1 MRIVPD
7 TSVIIAVIAGEPGK
21 ARLISLTDGAELL
34 APESLHWELGNALAA
49 QLQRGRLEADLVPV
63 LLRAYR
69 QIPIQF
75 VEVSI
80 EAALEIAG
88 DLGISAYDAYMVACA
103 TKYRCPLL
111 SLDRGL
117 MCAAEQG
124 GVEIMEV

>member
-1 MRIVPD
+1 MRIVTD
-7 TSVIIAVIAGEPGK
+7 TSVIIAVIAGEPEK
-21 ARLISLTDGAELL
+21 ARLITATDGAELL

-49 QLQRGRLEADLVPV
+49 QLRRGRLEANLVPV

-80 EAALEIAG
+80 EAALELAG
-88 DLGISAYDAYMVACA
+88 ELEIYAYDAYMVACA

-111 SLDRGL
+111 TLDRGL
-117 MCAAEQG
+117 MRAAKQS
-124 GVEIMEV
+124 GVEVMEV

>member
-1 MRIVPD
+1 MRIVTD
-7 TSVIIAVIAGEPGK
+7 TSVIIAVIAGEPEK
-21 ARLISLTDGAELL
+21 ASLITATDGAELL

-49 QLQRGRLEADLVPV
+49 QLRRGRLEANLVPV

-80 EAALEIAG
+80 EAALELAS
-88 DLGISAYDAYMVACA
+88 DLGIYAYDAYMVACA

-111 SLDRGL
+111 TLDRGL
-117 MCAAEQG
+117 MRASEQS
-124 GVEIMEV
+124 GVEVMEV

>member
-1 MRIVPD
+1 MRIVTD
-7 TSVIIAVIAGEPGK
+7 TSVIVAVIAGELEK
-21 ARLISLTDGAELL
+21 ARLITMTDGAELL

-49 QLQRGRLEADLVPV
+49 QLRRGRLEADLVPV

-80 EAALEIAG
+80 EAALELAN
-88 DLGISAYDAYMVACA
+88 DLGIYAYDAYMVACS

-111 SLDRGL
+111 TLDRGL
-117 MCAAEQG
+117 MRAAEQS
-124 GVEIMEV
+124 GVEVMEV

>member
-1 MRIVPD
+1 MRIVVD
-7 TSVIIAVIAGEPGK
+7 TSVIIAVIAGEPEK
-21 ARLISLTDGAELL
+21 AKLITLTDGAELL

-49 QLQRGRLEADLVPV
+49 QLRRGRLEADQVPV

-80 EAALEIAG
+80 EAALEVAT
-88 DLGISAYDAYMVACA
+88 DLGIYAYDAYMVACA

-111 SLDRGL
+111 TLDRAL
-117 MCAAEQG
+117 MRAAEQG
-124 GVEIMEV
+124 GVKVMEV

>member
-1 MRIVPD
+1 MGLLELEE
-7 TSVIIAVIAGEPGK
+7 AK
-21 ARLISLTDGAELL
+21 LITVTDGAELL

-49 QLQRGRLEADLVPV
+49 QLRRGRLEADLVPV

-80 EAALEIAG
+80 EAALELAG
-88 DLGISAYDAYMVACA
+88 DLGIHAYDAYMIACA

-111 SLDRGL
+111 TLDRGL
-117 MCAAEQG
+117 MRAAEQS
-124 GVEIMEV
+124 GVEVMEV

>member
-1 MRIVPD
+1 MRIVID
-7 TSVIIAVIAGEPGK
+7 TSVIVAVIASEPEK
-21 ARLISLTDGAELL
+21 ARLITVTDGAELL

-49 QLQRGRLEADLVPV
+49 QLRRGRLEADLVPV

-80 EAALEIAG
+80 EAALEMAG
-88 DLGISAYDAYMVACA
+88 DLGIYAYDAYMVACA

-111 SLDRGL
+111 TLDREL
-117 MCAAEQG
+117 MRAAEQS
-124 GVEIMEV
+124 GVEVMEV

>member
-1 MRIVPD
+1 MRIVTD
-7 TSVIIAVIAGEPGK
+7 TSVIIAVIAGTPER
-21 ARLISLTDGAELL
+21 ARLITLTDGAELL

-49 QLQRGRLEADLVPV
+49 QLRRGRLEADQVPM

-80 EAALEIAG
+80 EAALEVAT
-88 DLGISAYDAYMVACA
+88 DLGIYAYDAYMVACA

-111 SLDRGL
+111 TLDRAL
-117 MCAAEQG
+117 TRAAEQG
-124 GVEIMEV
+124 GVKVMEV

>member
-1 MRIVPD
+1 MRIVTD
-7 TSVIIAVIAGEPGK
+7 TSVIIAVIAGEPEK
-21 ARLISLTDGAELL
+21 ARLITATDGAELL

-49 QLQRGRLEADLVPV
+49 QLRRGRLEANLVPV

-80 EAALEIAG
+80 EAALELAG
-88 DLGISAYDAYMVACA
+88 GLGIYAYDAYMVACA

-111 SLDRGL
+111 TLDPGL
-117 MCAAEQG
+117 MRAAEQS
-124 GVEIMEV
+124 GVEVMEV